1 MFTEDQARVHLD
13 EVLTRL
19 RVSAGDRVMLG
30 IDMGGVPLPAYPAA
44 FTRQGLR
51 EREQRWC
58 RFVFTALMER
68 LGHSGTLLVPSFSY
82 SCGRAGAEFIAETTT
97 SEVGPFT
104 EFVRSQPEA
113 FRSLHPIFSLT
124 GVGRDAPALL
134 GDVGRAAFGARSPF
148 GRFAALGV
156 RFLCLGVEIRNSL
169 TYVHHL
175 EHMYGCPHR
184 FHKSFDTAVIAGG
197 QRQPGDWYAYV
208 AYRGLDY
215 TSDIASL
222 QDGLKSAGGL
232 AEAEWNGRPNHLA
245 EVAAVDA
252 VGYRLLE
259 AEPCAFVD
267 RRLTFRF
274 EEGTPARADGPGMST
289 LVIRGTVR

>member
-1 MFTEDQARVHLD
+1 MFTEDEARAHLD

-19 RVSAGDRVMLG
+19 GVAAVDRIMLG
-30 IDMGGVPLPAYPAA
+30 IDMGGVPLPAYPAPL
-44 FTRQGLR
+44 TRPGLR

-68 LGHSGTLLVPSFSY
+68 LGPAGTLLVPSFSY
-82 SCGRAGAEFIAETTT
+82 SCGRPGAEFIAEATA

-104 EFVRSQPEA
+104 EFVRSQPA
-113 FRSLHPIFSLT
+113 AARSHHPLFSLA
-124 GVGRDAPALL
+124 GVGRDATALL
-134 GDVGRAAFGARSPF
+134 GDTGRAAFGARSPF
-148 GRFAALGV
+148 GRFAAVGV

-184 FHKSFDTAVIAGG
+184 FHKSFDTAVTAGG
-197 QRQPGDWYAYV
+197 QLLPGDWYAYV

-215 TSDIASL
+215 TADISSL
-222 QDGLKSAGGL
+222 QEGLRSGGCL
-232 AEAEWNGRPNHLA
+232 AEADWNGRPNHLA
-245 EVAAVDA
+245 DVAAVDEI
-252 VGYRLLE
+252 GYRLLE

-267 RRLTFRF
+267 RRVGFRF
-274 EEGTPARADGPGMST
+274 EEGAPAPADRPGTTT